1 VIEVCQAVAAE
12 ADGLPGYRIT
22 FEPPSLRHFAAR
34 FAPLEASAGA
44 RQRSLRKVGT
54 ATKEVTMTG
63 SAELSV
69 QLYTLREALAADPDR
84 TLGELAA
91 LGFRQVE
98 PFGVPQTAE
107 SLKPGLARYDL
118 SAPTAHGKFL
128 DTDQEEVFAAARD
141 LGVQTLIQPS
151 VDPARWQDAA
161 GVAAIADG
169 LNQAAATAGGYG
181 LRVGYHNHHFE
192 LESQIDGRHA
202 LEVLADQLDPAVVLQ
217 VDTYWAYAGGADVPA
232 LLGRLGERVVALHV
246 KDGDGSLDPKAQ
258 TAVGSGTLPVLDFL
272 AAAPNAL
279 RVIELDD
286 TEGDRMAA
294 VAASRAFLFQSFGA
308 EGARAP

>member
-1 VIEVCQAVAAE
+1 M
-12 ADGLPGYRIT
+12 T
-22 FEPPSLRHFAAR
+22 
-34 FAPLEASAGA
+34 ASPD
-44 RQRSLRKVGT
+44 
-54 ATKEVTMTG
+54 
-63 SAELSV
+63 LSV

-84 TLGELAA
+84 TLGELAE

-98 PFGVPQTAE
+98 PYGVPQTAA
-107 SLKPGLARYDL
+107 SLQPALARYDL
-118 SAPTAHGKFL
+118 TAPTAHGRFL
-128 DTDQEEVFAAARD
+128 DVDQEEAFAAARD

-169 LNQAAATAGGYG
+169 LNQAAATAAGYG

-192 LESQIDGRHA
+192 LESRIDGRHA
-202 LEVLADQLDPAVVLQ
+202 LEVLADQLDPDVVLQ

-232 LLGRLGERVVALHV
+232 LLGRLGDRVVALHV
-246 KDGDGSLDPKAQ
+246 KDGDGSLNTKAQ
-258 TAVGSGTLPVLDFL
+258 TAVGSGTLPVLDFI
-272 AAAPNAL
+272 AAAPTAL

-294 VAASRAFLFQSFGA
+294 VAASRRYLLAAGST
-308 EGARAP
+308 